1 MTFAHRFMAG
11 ARRASARVRRPHR
24 MPQLS
29 VPTEAVLKRAID
41 LIGQDGLSDDDIQQR
56 IAVLVD
62 EPVLAQR
69 LIAWLPEAFG
79 LVLISGMDGVDPPA
93 AFTARDRRGRWRE
106 FAFDAEPLL
115 PMALVLANEMFIAG
129 PRYSFGRIAQR
140 SAMVAAV
147 SQVLQQD
154 GNLLGARISGPAIA
168 GVPAEVYS
176 AGAGA

>member
-1 MTFAHRFMAG
+1 
-11 ARRASARVRRPHR
+11 
-24 MPQLS
+24 MPLPS
-29 VPTEAVLKRAID
+29 VPTESQLQQAIAILAQED
-41 LIGQDGLSDDDIQQR
+41 LSDDDIEER
-56 IAVLVD
+56 MAA
-62 EPVLAQR
+62 LASDPMLARR

-93 AFTARDRRGRWRE
+93 AFSARDHRGRWRE

-115 PMALVLANEMFIAG
+115 PMALVLASEMFGAG

-154 GNLLGARISGPAIA
+154 GGLHGARIPGPALQD
-168 GVPAEVYS
+168 VPAEVYLS
-176 AGAGA
+176 GATPQRKA

>member
-1 MTFAHRFMAG
+1 M
-11 ARRASARVRRPHR
+11 S
-24 MPQLS
+24 QLS

-41 LIGQDGLSDDDIQQR
+41 LIGQDGLGDDDIQQR
-56 IAVLVD
+56 ILDLAG

-79 LVLISGMDGVDPPA
+79 LVLISGMDGVDPPT
-93 AFTARDRRGRWRE
+93 AFTARDQRGRWRE

-115 PMALVLANEMFIAG
+115 PMALVLASEMFGAG

-154 GNLLGARISGPAIA
+154 GSLFGARISGPALA
-168 GVPAEVYS
+168 GVPAEVYIS
-176 AGAGA
+176 AAAS

>member
-1 MTFAHRFMAG
+1 MQ
-11 ARRASARVRRPHR
+11 
-24 MPQLS
+24 QLP

-56 IAVLVD
+56 ILALVQ

-115 PMALVLANEMFIAG
+115 PMALVLANEMFVAG
-129 PRYSFGRIAQR
+129 PRFSFGRIAQR

-154 GNLLGARISGPAIA
+154 GSLHGARICGPALA
-168 GVPAEVYS
+168 NVEAEVYTS
-176 AGAGA
+176 AA